1 LRINL
6 KVNLQSILQTHSSV
20 AFSKEVMMKN
30 RSRFTRIC
38 SLIIFMLFSFFAAP
52 VTAEVDYSVVSTDE
66 VKAMVDQ
73 KASFT
78 LIDARTSQEYQEA
91 HIVGAINIPEKNLEG
106 NLGILPADKNSLL
119 VIYCNGVKCGKSKR
133 LARKLEPLGYR
144 NIKIYSDGIPVWEE
158 RNLPIVPGPDYG
170 KKIETQKVKAADLAQ
185 LIRENKGDYVLVDV
199 RDSAEY
205 REGHI
210 PTAINIPA
218 ETFST
223 QSGVLPKEK
232 KIIVYCNSGSRSYLA
247 YRKLLK
253 LAYPDIYQ
261 TLLADWKEAGFAV
274 EK

>member
-1 LRINL
+1 
-6 KVNLQSILQTHSSV
+6 
-20 AFSKEVMMKN
+20 MMKK
-30 RSRFTRIC
+30 RTLSKSIC
-38 SLIIFMLFSFFAAP
+38 SLIILMLFGLFAVP
-52 VTAEVDYSVVSTDE
+52 VMAETDYPVMTTGE

-91 HIVGAINIPEKNLEG
+91 HIVGAINIPEKNAEEC
-106 NLGILPADKNSLL
+106 LGLLPAEKDTLL

-144 NIKIYSDGIPVWEE
+144 NIKIYSEGIPVWEE
-158 RNLPIVPGPDYG
+158 RNLPIVAGPDYG
-170 KKIETQKVKAADLAQ
+170 KKIETQKVKPADLAR

-232 KIIVYCNSGSRSYLA
+232 KIIVYCNAGSRSYLA
-247 YRKLLK
+247 YRKLIN

-261 TLLADWKEAGFAV
+261 TLLADWKEAGMEV
-274 EK
+274 VK